1 MAKSLLSTQEAIYQ
15 ASQTIINSRSPQEV
29 VDAIGEHLYKQGVS
43 HVACWHAISP
53 GENDDENDES
63 IKVELLAAWT
73 PPVTKEIWGAE
84 AWRPG
89 MRLNTSKVPTLA
101 SSIRQSLQQSIR
113 VSKLPEPERS
123 VWEHQGINSFML
135 LPLTTASEEQRGLL
149 MIASRRTTG
158 FFRTTER
165 LYQTVGSQT
174 ALALENLRLIEQAQQ
189 AGVVTE
195 RQRLAH
201 DIHDTLAQGF
211 SSIVMNLEVADGM
224 FSDDPSL
231 ARQHIDQARSIA
243 RENLAEARR
252 LMWALKPSSLED
264 ASLPEALKRLTKRYS
279 TECNAA
285 AHATINGTPYSLS
298 PDTELTVLRVA
309 QEALTNCRKH
319 ARAKHVWVTLSYMNN
334 LVSLNVQDDGLGFDP
349 NQRHTGTSDHSGGVG
364 LNSMR
369 QRVEQLGGTI
379 LLQSTPGKG
388 ATLMAALPVT
398 ASNQGD
404 QRTEDAEV
412 NTSGRGLYD
421 GDH

>member
-1 MAKSLLSTQEAIYQ
+1 
-15 ASQTIINSRSPQEV
+15 V
-29 VDAIGEHLYKQGVS
+29 
-43 HVACWHAISP
+43 
-53 GENDDENDES
+53 
-63 IKVELLAAWT
+63 
-73 PPVTKEIWGAE
+73 
-84 AWRPG
+84 
-89 MRLNTSKVPTLA
+89 
-101 SSIRQSLQQSIR
+101 
-113 VSKLPEPERS
+113 
-123 VWEHQGINSFML
+123 L
-135 LPLTTASEEQRGLL
+135 LPLSTAHEEQRGLL
-149 MIASRRTTG
+149 MIASRKTTTG

-189 AGVVTE
+189 AGIVTE

-224 FSDDPSL
+224 FYDDPSL
-231 ARQHIDQARSIA
+231 VRQHMDQARSIA

-264 ASLPEALKRLTKRYS
+264 ASLPEALRRLTKRYS
-279 TECNAA
+279 TECDAA
-285 AHATINGTPYSLS
+285 AHATINGPPYSLS

-309 QEALTNCRKH
+309 QEALANCRKH

-334 LVSLNVQDDGLGFDP
+334 LVSLNVQDDGVGFDP
-349 NQRHTGTSDHSGGVG
+349 HQRHTSTSDHSGGVG

-398 ASNQGD
+398 ESNEGD
-404 QRTEDAEV
+404 QRTEDAEG
-412 NTSGRGLYD
+412 NPSGRRPYD
-421 GDH
+421 GEH